1 MSLSKKII
9 DVLHLTLKKKKA
21 VLHEP
26 FFTNI
31 ENKNLIN
38 CIKSGYVSSVGEYVN
53 KFDKKI
59 QKYTNS
65 KNVISVINGTAA
77 LHLALKLLN
86 VSKND
91 EVILPTIT
99 FVATANAIS
108 YLGAIPHFVDSELDT
123 FGIDVNKLEKYLFKN
138 FKVIN
143 GICFN
148 NSTKRKVKAIIAVH
162 VFGNPMNIKDLL
174 KIANKYKL
182 KVIEDA
188 AEALGS
194 YYKNIHLG
202 NFGDIGILSFNGNK
216 IITTG
221 GGGALLI
228 KSNKIAKKA
237 KHLSNVAK
245 KNHKWEY
252 FHDQVGFNYRMPNIN
267 AALGCAQISN
277 INKLIKA
284 KKKLHFQYRKNFSNI
299 KEVKFITVNPLSKKN
314 NYWLN
319 TIFIYNSSF
328 SKRNKLLKELHNRG
342 YYCRPVWVPL
352 HKLPMYKKCPKDKL
366 SNAGV
371 IEKSIVNIPS
381 SSHFCY

>member
-9 DVLHLTLKKKKA
+9 DVLHSTLKKKTA

-26 FFTNI
+26 FFTNL

-59 QKYTNS
+59 KKYTNS

-77 LHLALKLLN
+77 LHLALNLLN
-86 VSKND
+86 VSKDD

-123 FGIDVNKLEKYLFKN
+123 FGMDVIKLEKYLFKN

-143 GICFN
+143 GVCFN

-162 VFGNPMNIKDLL
+162 IFGNPMNIKELL
-174 KIANKYKL
+174 KIAEKYKL

-194 YYKNIHLG
+194 YYKNTHLG

-228 KSNKIAKKA
+228 KSNKIAEKA

-245 KNHKWEY
+245 KKHRWEY

-284 KKKLHFQYRKNFSNI
+284 KKKLHFQYRKNFSKI

-319 TIFIYNSSF
+319 TIFIYDSSF
-328 SKRNKLLKELHNRG
+328 AKRNKLLKALHSRG

-352 HKLPMYKKCPKDKL
+352 HKLPIYKKCPKDKL
-366 SNAGV
+366 NNAEV

-381 SSHFCY
+381 SSHFYY

>member
-9 DVLHLTLKKKKA
+9 DVLHLTLKKKTA

-26 FFTNI
+26 FFTNL

-53 KFDKKI
+53 EFDKRIK
-59 QKYTNS
+59 KYTNS
-65 KNVISVINGTAA
+65 KNAISVINGTAA
-77 LHLALKLLN
+77 LHLALNLLN
-86 VSKND
+86 VSKDD

-123 FGIDVNKLEKYLFKN
+123 FGMDVTKLEKYLFKN

-143 GICFN
+143 GVCFN

-162 VFGNPMNIKDLL
+162 VFGNPMNIKELV
-174 KIANKYKL
+174 KIAEKYKL

-194 YYKNIHLG
+194 YYKNTHLG

-245 KNHKWEY
+245 KNHRWEY
-252 FHDQVGFNYRMPNIN
+252 FHDQVGFNYKMPNIN

-284 KKKLHFQYRKNFSNI
+284 KKKLHFQYKKNFSKI
-299 KEVKFITVNPLSKKN
+299 KEVKFMTVNPLSKKN

-328 SKRNKLLKELHNRG
+328 AKRNKLLKELHGTG

-352 HKLPMYKKCPKDKL
+352 HKLPIYKKCPKDKL
-366 SNAGV
+366 NNAEV